1 MQLSISVGYAVG
13 PAIGG
18 ALQEV
23 HIYISQSSACTYLTQ
38 EQSSSKVVMTAD
50 GDSVCYCLRFV
61 TVRVCHSHVVSVT
74 AIWIGWRRQS
84 AVNML
89 SRYLT

>member
-23 HIYISQSSACTYLTQ
+23 HIHISQSSACTYLTQ
-38 EQSSSKVVMTAD
+38 EQSSSNEMMIGGGDTAD
-50 GDSVCYCLRFV
+50 LS
-61 TVRVCHSHVVSVT
+61 T
-74 AIWIGWRRQS
+74 AD
-84 AVNML
+84 
-89 SRYLT
+89 LTTFAM